1 MTAPKVLTMIRGIDP
16 WILIPTVLLLTT
28 SVVVLFS
35 IDHATGSGDRAVKQ
49 LIFIGLGLACYLGV
63 ASIRIQLLEALGPGV
78 YIAALVLLVSVLV
91 FGQTING
98 TTGWFVLGPI
108 SFQPVELVKIC
119 FVWTIA
125 WYMSRVG
132 GETFGWK
139 PLLLSLGLLVGLV
152 GLVLLQP
159 DFGSAMMLVAVWLG
173 VVAVIHRTRWH
184 LIVVGVVMVSLAVT
198 SWFFLDT
205 YQQNRILTFIQP
217 ELDPLRSG
225 YNVQQSMI
233 ATGSGG
239 WIGRGLGLGPQSQ
252 LHFLPE
258 QSTDF
263 IFSVIA
269 EELGFLG
276 AGGLLLMYAVLLWR
290 IHQVSQ
296 LTSASFGSILS
307 HGVLIYFLGQ
317 VFINVGMNMGLAP
330 VTGLPLPLVSA
341 GGSSIVASC
350 IGLGL
355 VQAAAKQQRV
365 NRT

>member
-1 MTAPKVLTMIRGIDP
+1 MAFPTPLTFIRRIDP
-16 WILIPTVLLLTT
+16 WILIPSLLLLST
-28 SVVVLFS
+28 SVVILFS
-35 IDHATGSGDRAVKQ
+35 IDHAGGGDRAVKQ
-49 LIFIGLGLACYLGV
+49 LLFIVIGLIAYALISSL
-63 ASIRIQLLEALGPGV
+63 RIQLLEAFGPAAYVLGLLLLG
-78 YIAALVLLVSVLV
+78 AVLL

-98 TTGWFVLGPI
+98 TTGWFVVGSF

-119 FVWTIA
+119 FVWTLA
-125 WYMSRVG
+125 WYMARIG
-132 GETFGWK
+132 GQSFGWK
-139 PLLLSLGLLVGLV
+139 PLLLSLALLLGVM

-159 DFGSAMMLVAVWLG
+159 DFGSAMMLLAVWLG
-173 VVAVIHRTRWH
+173 VLVVVHRVRWH
-184 LIVVGVVMVSLAVT
+184 LLVVGVVLILMAVVG
-198 SWFFLDT
+198 WFFLGT
-205 YQQNRILTFIQP
+205 YQQNRLLTFIQP
-217 ELDPLRSG
+217 ERDPLRSG

-239 WIGRGLGLGPQSQ
+239 WLGRGLGLGPQSQ

-276 AGGLLLMYAVLLWR
+276 AGGLLLIYAVLLWR
-290 IHQVSQ
+290 VHQVSQ
-296 LTSASFGSILS
+296 STSGSFGTILS

-355 VQAAAKQQRV
+355 VQVAAQHQREH
-365 NRT
+365 RT

>member
-1 MTAPKVLTMIRGIDP
+1 MAFPKPMTLIRGIDP
-16 WILIPTVLLLTT
+16 WILIPSLFLLTT

-35 IDHATGSGDRAVKQ
+35 IDHAGDGGERAVKQ
-49 LIFIGLGLACYLGV
+49 LLFIAIGLVGYVIISSL
-63 ASIRIQLLEALGPGV
+63 RIQLVEAFGPAAYVLGLLLLG
-78 YIAALVLLVSVLV
+78 AVLL

-98 TTGWFVLGPI
+98 TTGWFVVGSF

-119 FVWTIA
+119 FIWSLA
-125 WYMSRVG
+125 WYIARVG
-132 GETFGWK
+132 GQTFGWK
-139 PLLLSLGLLVGLV
+139 PLLLSLALLLGLM

-159 DFGSAMMLVAVWLG
+159 DFGSAMMLLAIWLG
-173 VVAVIHRTRWH
+173 VLVVVHRVRWH
-184 LIVVGVVMVSLAVT
+184 LVVVGLVLTSLAVIG
-198 SWFFLDT
+198 WFFLDT
-205 YQQNRILTFIQP
+205 FQQNRLLTFIQP
-217 ELDPLRSG
+217 ERDPLRSG

-290 IHQVSQ
+290 VHQVSQ
-296 LTSASFGSILS
+296 RTSGSFGSILS

-330 VTGLPLPLVSA
+330 ITGLPLPLVSA

-355 VQAAAKQQRV
+355 VQVAAKHQREH
-365 NRT
+365 RT